1 MYHFAPRTFF
11 LRYLRTMTQIL
22 TQNVSTSPIEKLR
35 ILILDCNRFEL
46 ATLSDSLRMQGLDI
60 VGQVSDSHGA
70 LELFRAVNPDAIVI
84 NFQGCDHGCVDL
96 LDSFRGIDPRVGI
109 VLLTDSPDLR
119 LYGVHQD
126 HLPRG
131 TQLIEKSALAE
142 LRDIRSAIE
151 ISLKEG
157 ARTGWFANDWNS
169 ALNSL
174 TDIQIETLRLLS
186 LGLSN
191 SDIGKARYVSEKSVE
206 QTITRIAQHLNVVH
220 EKGRNMRVILAS
232 EYYKWLGSPREH
244 AI

>member
-1 MYHFAPRTFF
+1 MTQHVTTLQIEKPRT
-11 LRYLRTMTQIL
+11 
-22 TQNVSTSPIEKLR
+22 
-35 ILILDCNRFEL
+35 LILDCNRFEL
-46 ATLSDSLRMQGLDI
+46 ATLADSLRMQGLDV

-70 LELFRAVNPDAIVI
+70 LQVFRAIHPDAVLI
-84 NFQGCDHGCVDL
+84 NFQGCDHGCVEL
-96 LDSFRGIDPRVGI
+96 LESFREIDPSLGI

-119 LYGVHQD
+119 LYGIREYQ
-126 HLPRG
+126 LPRG

-142 LRDIRSAIE
+142 LRDIRSAIDN
-151 ISLKEG
+151 SLKEG
-157 ARTGWFANDWNS
+157 ARTVWLANDWDS
-169 ALNSL
+169 SLNSL

-206 QTITRIAQHLNVVH
+206 QTITRIAQHLHVVH